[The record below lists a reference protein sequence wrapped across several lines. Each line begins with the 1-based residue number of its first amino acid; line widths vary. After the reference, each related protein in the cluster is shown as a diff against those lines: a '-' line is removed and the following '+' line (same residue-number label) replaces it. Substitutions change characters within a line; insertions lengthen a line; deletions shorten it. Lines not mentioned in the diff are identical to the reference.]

1 MKNTILSFAILV
13 SCLQFGCNDSI
24 TPETPTNFIE
34 GTHLDIEAVKAYIP
48 EELKAQKECVYM
60 DESGNIKSLKVR
72 YREQVTPR
80 VLAGQSYK
88 SDELEITLY
97 DESDPYFQIALLGVT
112 NYNPSDYSVIVDLT
126 VMLVPANPQGSILS
140 GIRFDKDGKPIVT
153 MFDDFHSTITLN
165 GKSFNDCFLLT
176 GTNPEAY
183 SEIYI
188 NSEVGVVAF
197 RDADNALF
205 VFQEY
210 LD

>member
-1 MKNTILSFAILV
+1 MKKLLILSLFL
-13 SCLQFGCNDSI
+13 SSFFQFGCKDNVA
-24 TPETPTNFIE
+24 PETPNNLIE

-60 DESGNIKSLKVR
+60 NELGDMKTLKVR

-80 VLAGQSYK
+80 VLGGQTYK

-97 DESDPYFQIALLGVT
+97 DESDPLFQIAMIGST
-112 NYNPSDYSVIVDLT
+112 NYKQDYTVTIGIT
-126 VMLVPANPQGSILS
+126 VMLMPANPQGSILS
-140 GIRFDKDGKPIVT
+140 GIRFDEDGKPIVT
-153 MFDDFHSTITLN
+153 MFDDFSPSITLN

-197 RDADNALF
+197 RDADNELF